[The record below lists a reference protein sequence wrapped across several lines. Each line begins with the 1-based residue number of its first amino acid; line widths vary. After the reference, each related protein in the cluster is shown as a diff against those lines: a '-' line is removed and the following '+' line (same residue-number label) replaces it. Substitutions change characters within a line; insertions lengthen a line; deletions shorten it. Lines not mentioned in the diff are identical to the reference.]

1 LKLRPNFLRV
11 FVRLLE
17 RRNNEGVFPESA
29 TPHFSRTA
37 VSRGALVV
45 DVQKYH
51 VIIERIMGN
60 KPDLRTFLN
69 KSAGFLAI
77 LTLLSFYNP
86 VLLNLAGKAAVAENS
101 LRLEY
106 LPKLV
111 KQGEVCLLRVSG
123 PPSLKSIQ
131 GEFQGE
137 RFPMA
142 FSAENGTYEGLYGID
157 MNTPPRTYSIKVVA
171 TDGDGKI
178 YSTTGSLKVEKVDF
192 GVQKISLPPDMVELD
207 AKTLERV
214 RKEARR
220 LEALFQTFRDER
232 LWRGGFIRPVEGEP
246 SGTFGV
252 NRIINGQQRS
262 PHTGVDLEVE
272 EGTPVLACNSG
283 EVVLVDDLFF
293 AGKSVILDH
302 GWSFY
307 SMYFHL
313 SEVLV
318 KEGERVGTGSMVG
331 RVGST
336 GRSTGA
342 HLHWGIR
349 INGAR
354 VDPLSLL
361 RLVD

>member
-1 LKLRPNFLRV
+1 MGRKLGRWILLK
-11 FVRLLE
+11 
-17 RRNNEGVFPESA
+17 
-29 TPHFSRTA
+29 
-37 VSRGALVV
+37 
-45 DVQKYH
+45 KY
-51 VIIERIMGN
+51 V
-60 KPDLRTFLN
+60 
-69 KSAGFLAI
+69 GFLPI
-77 LTLLSFYNP
+77 LTLLFFHGP
-86 VLLNLAGKAAVAENS
+86 GLLNLAGKAAAAENN
-101 LRLEY
+101 LRFEY
-106 LPKLV
+106 LPKLI

-137 RFPMA
+137 RFSMA

-157 MNTPPRTYSIKVVA
+157 MNRPPGTYSIKVVA
-171 TDGDGKI
+171 TDGDGNV
-178 YSTTGSLKVEKVDF
+178 YSITGSLKVEKVDF
-192 GVQKISLPPDMVELD
+192 GVQKIFLPPDMVELD

-214 RKEARR
+214 QKEARR
-220 LEALFQTFRDER
+220 LEALFQTFRNER
-232 LWRGGFIRPVEGEP
+232 LWRGGFIRPVEGEL

-252 NRIINGQQRS
+252 NRIINGQERS

-318 KEGERVGTGSMVG
+318 KQGQKVGTGSMVG

-354 VDPLSLL
+354 VDPLSLI

>member
-1 LKLRPNFLRV
+1 
-11 FVRLLE
+11 
-17 RRNNEGVFPESA
+17 
-29 TPHFSRTA
+29 
-37 VSRGALVV
+37 
-45 DVQKYH
+45 
-51 VIIERIMGN
+51 MGN
-60 KPDLRTFLN
+60 KLDWRTFLN
-69 KSAGFLAI
+69 KSSGFLAI
-77 LTLLSFYNP
+77 LIFSSFCYS
-86 VLLNLAGKAAVAENS
+86 VLLNFAGKTAVAENN
-101 LRLEY
+101 LHLEY

-131 GEFQGE
+131 GEFHRE

-142 FSAENGTYEGLYGID
+142 FSTENGTYEGLYGVD
-157 MNTPPRTYSIKVVA
+157 MHTPPGTYSIKVIA
-171 TDGDGKI
+171 TDETGRI
-178 YSTTGSLKVEKVDF
+178 YSTAGSLKVEKVDF

-220 LEALFQTFRDER
+220 LEVLFQTFRDER
-232 LWRGGFIRPVEGEP
+232 LWGGGFVRPVEGEL
-246 SGTFGV
+246 SGRFGV

-262 PHTGVDLEVE
+262 PHAGVDLEVE
-272 EGTPVLACNSG
+272 EGTPVLACSSG

-293 AGKSVILDH
+293 AGKTVILDH

-318 KEGERVGTGSMVG
+318 KEGDRVSTGSMVG